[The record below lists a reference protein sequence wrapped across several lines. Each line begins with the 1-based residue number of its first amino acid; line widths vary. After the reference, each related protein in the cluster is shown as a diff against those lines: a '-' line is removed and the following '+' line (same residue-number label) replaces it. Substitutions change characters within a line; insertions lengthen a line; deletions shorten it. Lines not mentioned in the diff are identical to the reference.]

1 MENILDVIERE
12 FIIGQKDNELSIKD
26 AALAVKNK
34 EIEEKNNTIKQLTEK
49 LQLFQSQYQDYKATC
64 TKIIDDQRAE
74 NLELQDRFNTLRNLS
89 RVDRDTVIELRDKLK
104 VKDDKIKELSTKLAE
119 VVVGNKK
126 HGDEVEY
133 WKDSIDRKN
142 DYMDE
147 LHEQIEDLESIIEG
161 QKENI
166 ADLENRINDILS
178 IPKSETH
185 TTFVN
190 HGVTVVRTDYFEQL
204 KESNLIVNLP
214 ESVDLCEAVTR
225 GVTVVKTEYFKQL
238 KEELEKHKKST
249 VENCQLRLEIEKLKD
264 RLSSTSDK
272 ADPYKMPDY
281 EGFRKFAD
289 EVQRKKMEEQKNRD
303 NEKIN
308 NINRKLSI
316 PAFKL
321 PDDYAKG
328 IWEAFFNE

>member
-12 FIIGQKDNELSIKD
+12 FIMMQKDNELSIKD

-64 TKIIDDQRAE
+64 TKIIDYQRAE
-74 NLELQDRFNTLRNLS
+74 NLELC
-89 RVDRDTVIELRDKLK
+89 DKLK
-104 VKDDKIKELSTKLAE
+104 VKDDKIEELSTKLAE
-119 VVVGNKK
+119 VVVSNKK
-126 HGDEVEY
+126 HDDEVEY
-133 WKDSIDRKN
+133 WKDIIDRKN
-142 DYMDE
+142 GYIDE
-147 LHEQIEDLESIIEG
+147 LHEQIEELESITG
-161 QKENI
+161 
-166 ADLENRINDILS
+166 
-178 IPKSETH
+178 
-185 TTFVN
+185 
-190 HGVTVVRTDYFEQL
+190 
-204 KESNLIVNLP
+204 
-214 ESVDLCEAVTR
+214 
-225 GVTVVKTEYFKQL
+225 YFKRL
-238 KEELEKHKKST
+238 KD
-249 VENCQLRLEIEKLKD
+249 EIEKLKD
-264 RLSSTSDK
+264 RLSPTSDK

>member
-12 FIIGQKDNELSIKD
+12 FIMRQKDNELSIKD

-34 EIEEKNNTIKQLTEK
+34 EIEEKNNTIKQLKEK

-64 TKIIDDQRAE
+64 TKIIDNQRAE
-74 NLELQDRFNTLRNLS
+74 NLELQEKLDILRNLS
-89 RVDRDTVIELRDKLK
+89 RVDYDAIMELCDKLK
-104 VKDDKIKELSTKLAE
+104 VKDDKIEELSTKLAE

-126 HGDEVEY
+126 HDDEVAY
-133 WKDSIDRKN
+133 WKDVIDRKN

-161 QKENI
+161 QRENI
-166 ADLENRINDILS
+166 ADLEN
-178 IPKSETH
+178 E
-185 TTFVN
+185 
-190 HGVTVVRTDYFEQL
+190 
-204 KESNLIVNLP
+204 
-214 ESVDLCEAVTR
+214 
-225 GVTVVKTEYFKQL
+225 VK
-238 KEELEKHKKST
+238 
-249 VENCQLRLEIEKLKD
+249 KLKD

-272 ADPYKMPDY
+272 AGPYKMPDY

-289 EVQRKKMEEQKNRD
+289 EVQRKKMEELKERD

-321 PDDYAKG
+321 PDDYAIG
-328 IWEAFFNE
+328 LVI

>member
-74 NLELQDRFNTLRNLS
+74 NLELQEKNRILS
-89 RVDRDTVIELRDKLK
+89 QLKDVNVKSIQELCRKVLDRDKKIE
-104 VKDDKIKELSTKLAE
+104 ELSTKLAE

-126 HGDEVEY
+126 HDDEVAY
-133 WKDSIDRKN
+133 WKDVIDRKN

-147 LHEQIEDLESIIEG
+147 LHEQIEELESIIEG

-166 ADLENRINDILS
+166 ADLEN
-178 IPKSETH
+178 E
-185 TTFVN
+185 
-190 HGVTVVRTDYFEQL
+190 
-204 KESNLIVNLP
+204 
-214 ESVDLCEAVTR
+214 
-225 GVTVVKTEYFKQL
+225 VK
-238 KEELEKHKKST
+238 
-249 VENCQLRLEIEKLKD
+249 KLKD
-264 RLSSTSDK
+264 RLSPASDK
-272 ADPYKMPDY
+272 AVSKGPDKMPDY
-281 EGFRKFAD
+281 EGFRKKAD
-289 EVQRKKMEEQKNRD
+289 EAQRKMMEEQKKWD
-303 NEKIN
+303 DEKIN

-328 IWEAFFNE
+328 IWETFFNE

>member
-12 FIIGQKDNELSIKD
+12 FIMSQKDNELSIKD
-26 AALAVKNK
+26 AVLAVKNK

-64 TKIIDDQRAE
+64 TKIINDQRAE
-74 NLELQDRFNTLRNLS
+74 NLELQEKLDILRNLS
-89 RVDRDTVIELRDKLK
+89 RVDYDAIMELCDKLK
-104 VKDDKIKELSTKLAE
+104 VKDDKIEELSTKLAE

-126 HGDEVEY
+126 HDDEVAY
-133 WKDSIDRKN
+133 WKDVIDRKN

-147 LHEQIEDLESIIEG
+147 LHEQIEDLESITG
-161 QKENI
+161 
-166 ADLENRINDILS
+166 
-178 IPKSETH
+178 
-185 TTFVN
+185 
-190 HGVTVVRTDYFEQL
+190 
-204 KESNLIVNLP
+204 
-214 ESVDLCEAVTR
+214 
-225 GVTVVKTEYFKQL
+225 YFKRL
-238 KEELEKHKKST
+238 KD
-249 VENCQLRLEIEKLKD
+249 EIEKLKD

-272 ADPYKMPDY
+272 AGPYKMPDY

>member
-12 FIIGQKDNELSIKD
+12 FIMMQKDNELSIKD

-34 EIEEKNNTIKQLTEK
+34 EIEEKNNTIKQLKEK
-49 LQLFQSQYQDYKATC
+49 LQQ
-64 TKIIDDQRAE
+64 
-74 NLELQDRFNTLRNLS
+74 LQDRFDTLRSLS

-104 VKDDKIKELSTKLAE
+104 VKDDKIEELSTKLAE

-126 HGDEVEY
+126 HDDEVEY
-133 WKDSIDRKN
+133 WKNSIDRKN
-142 DYMDE
+142 DYIDE

-166 ADLENRINDILS
+166 ADLEN
-178 IPKSETH
+178 E
-185 TTFVN
+185 
-190 HGVTVVRTDYFEQL
+190 
-204 KESNLIVNLP
+204 
-214 ESVDLCEAVTR
+214 
-225 GVTVVKTEYFKQL
+225 VK
-238 KEELEKHKKST
+238 
-249 VENCQLRLEIEKLKD
+249 KLKD

-272 ADPYKMPDY
+272 AGPYKMPDY

-289 EVQRKKMEEQKNRD
+289 EIQRKKMEEHKKWY